1 MSKPEEMT
9 LETAKELTAMAK
21 EGTCAFTVPV
31 LIANCNWLIERVEE
45 LERLLAE
52 SQKNYRDVNE
62 ARIRCANK
70 LQSARELAETI
81 VRYDDQCEPGATY
94 HISEAVDWDGVV
106 AAARE
111 FLKLLEG
118 K

>member
-1 MSKPEEMT
+1 VSKPEEMT

-21 EGTCAFTVPV
+21 EGTCAFTVPA

-45 LERLLAE
+45 LDRLLAE

-62 ARIRCANK
+62 ARISCANK
-70 LQSARELAETI
+70 LQSARELAEM
-81 VRYDDQCEPGATY
+81 VHRFSDGN
-94 HISEAVDWDGVV
+94 ISRVEASGLVLDIRDK
-106 AAARE
+106 ARE

>member
-1 MSKPEEMT
+1 MSKPEVMT

-21 EGTCAFTVPV
+21 EGTCSFTVPA

-45 LERLLAE
+45 LER
-52 SQKNYRDVNE
+52 Q
-62 ARIRCANK
+62 